1 MKVSEAL
8 FHLWWCTL
16 AGSMGVLAETAGGS
30 QPVIIDT
37 DIFGDVDDVGALTVA
52 NTLQNCGLAD
62 VRGIAIN
69 THSKYGALAAN
80 ALCTYFGNG
89 DIPVAAIRPLTNETY
104 FDNASFLRGEYPS
117 KVANNWPRELDDS
130 ASTPT
135 PLEMYRSV
143 LSAATE
149 NSINIISI
157 GFLNNLADLLK
168 SEPDKI
174 SSLSGKDLIS
184 SKVNKLVVMGG
195 NYPSGWEYNFGDMD
209 PQSTDY
215 ILRNWPKTIPMTF
228 SGFELGGIVYS
239 GQRIAENSPVNSPI
253 VAAYQWYVGRGST
266 IRMSWDPITT
276 LYGILG
282 LDGFSKLGFRPMLA
296 YANEDGYNSI
306 TSSNGSNAW
315 VNDTSVT
322 NQHWLKLADGVT
334 NSSMAWLLDQFF
346 IHDPAQQSCFG
357 YLSE

>member
-1 MKVSEAL
+1 
-8 FHLWWCTL
+8 
-16 AGSMGVLAETAGGS
+16 
-30 QPVIIDT
+30 
-37 DIFGDVDDVGALTVA
+37 
-52 NTLQNCGLAD
+52 
-62 VRGIAIN
+62 
-69 THSKYGALAAN
+69 
-80 ALCTYFGNG
+80 
-89 DIPVAAIRPLTNETY
+89 
-104 FDNASFLRGEYPS
+104 
-117 KVANNWPRELDDS
+117 
-130 ASTPT
+130 
-135 PLEMYRSV
+135 MYRSV
-143 LSAATE
+143 LNAATG

-157 GFLNNLADLLK
+157 GFLTNLADLLK

-184 SKVNKLVVMGG
+184 SKVKELVVMGG

-209 PQSTDY
+209 PESTDY

-228 SGFELGGIVYS
+228 SGFELGGNVYS

-296 YANEDGYNSI
+296 YANKDGYNSI

-346 IHDPAQQSCFG
+346 IHEPSQKSCFG